1 MNSEEKIMSAVKE
14 LFSGIRFT
22 AEPAGLYD
30 PLRYMIAIGGKR
42 LRPWLC
48 LTAYSLYKD
57 EFTPQILGP
66 ASALEVFHSFTLI
79 HDDIMDKS
87 PMRRGVD
94 TVWKKW
100 NEDTA
105 ILSGD
110 VMCIDSY
117 SRLASA
123 PAGVLTDVLAL
134 FSRTASQVCEGQQ
147 YDMEFESMET
157 VPMDEYIRMIGLKTG
172 VLLACSAEMGAR
184 IAGACEEDCSN
195 LYDYGYNLG
204 LAFQIADDWL
214 DAYGDEK
221 VFGKPIGGDIVNSK
235 KSWLTVRA
243 YEKADAQTAAELSRA
258 MAVVPSD
265 GEERRSK
272 IARVMAIYD
281 RLDVGSDAR
290 AEISRLTDKALSFA
304 SKVAS
309 GEGFRLLDSFATR
322 LVGRSR

>member
-1 MNSEEKIMSAVKE
+1 MNSEEKILSAVRE
-14 LFSGIRFT
+14 LFSGIEFT

-30 PLRYMIAIGGKR
+30 PLRYMISIGGKR

-48 LTAYSLYKD
+48 LTTYSLYKD

-100 NEDTA
+100 DEDTA

-117 SRLASA
+117 ARMASA
-123 PAGVLTDVLAL
+123 PPEALADVMAL

-147 YDMEFESMET
+147 YDMEFESMEK
-157 VPMDEYIRMIGLKTG
+157 VPMEDYIKMIGLKTG
-172 VLLACSAEMGAR
+172 VLLACSAELGAR
-184 IAGACEEDCSN
+184 IGGAGGEDCRN

-214 DAYGDEK
+214 DAYGNEK

-243 YEKADAQTAAELSRA
+243 FEKAGPETAAELSGALARI
-258 MAVVPSD
+258 PST
-265 GEERRSK
+265 EAERSAK
-272 IARVMAIYD
+272 ISEVMAIYNS
-281 RLDVGSDAR
+281 LNVGTDAQE
-290 AEISRLTDKALSFA
+290 EIERLTAKALSFA
-304 SKVAS
+304 APAAS
-309 GEGFRLLDSFATR
+309 GEGFRLLESFARR
-322 LVGRSR
+322 LVGRTK

>member
-1 MNSEEKIMSAVKE
+1 MNSEAKILSAVKD
-14 LFSGIRFT
+14 LFGGIEFT

-30 PLRYMIAIGGKR
+30 PLRYMISIGGKR

-117 SRLASA
+117 ARMATA
-123 PAGVLTDVLAL
+123 PAEALSDVMAL

-157 VPMDEYIRMIGLKTG
+157 VPMEDYIKMIGLKTG
-172 VLLACSAEMGAR
+172 VLLACSAELGAR
-184 IAGACEEDCSN
+184 IAGAPGQDCRN
-195 LYDYGYNLG
+195 LYNYGYSLG

-214 DAYGDEK
+214 DAYGNEK
-221 VFGKPIGGDIVNSK
+221 VFGKPIGGDIANSK

-243 YEKADAQTAAELSRA
+243 FEKADPQTAKRLVKA
-258 MAVVPSD
+258 MSAVPSNAS
-265 GEERRSK
+265 ERSSK
-272 IARVMAIYD
+272 IAEVMEIYNSLEVGTD
-281 RLDVGSDAR
+281 ALD
-290 AEISRLTDKALSFA
+290 EIEKLTSEALSFA
-304 SKVAS
+304 AEVVS
-309 GEGFRLLDSFATR
+309 GEGFSLLESFARR
-322 LVGRSR
+322 LVGRKK

>member
-1 MNSEEKIMSAVKE
+1 MNSEEKIISAVKE
-14 LFSGIRFT
+14 LFSGITFT

-57 EFTPQILGP
+57 DFTPQILGP

-184 IAGACEEDCSN
+184 IAGAGEEDCSN

-309 GEGFRLLDSFATR
+309 GEGYRLLDNFATR

>member
-1 MNSEEKIMSAVKE
+1 MLTQEQIDIAVKD
-14 LFSGIRFT
+14 LFRNIQFT
-22 AEPAGLYD
+22 QEPSGLYD

-42 LRPWLC
+42 IRPTLC
-48 LTAYSLYKD
+48 LIAYSLYKD
-57 EFTPQILGP
+57 ELGPQILEP
-66 ASALEVFHSFTLI
+66 AAGIEVFHSFTLI

>member
-1 MNSEEKIMSAVKE
+1 
-14 LFSGIRFT
+14 
-22 AEPAGLYD
+22 
-30 PLRYMIAIGGKR
+30 
-42 LRPWLC
+42 
-48 LTAYSLYKD
+48 
-57 EFTPQILGP
+57 
-66 ASALEVFHSFTLI
+66 
-79 HDDIMDKS
+79 MDKS